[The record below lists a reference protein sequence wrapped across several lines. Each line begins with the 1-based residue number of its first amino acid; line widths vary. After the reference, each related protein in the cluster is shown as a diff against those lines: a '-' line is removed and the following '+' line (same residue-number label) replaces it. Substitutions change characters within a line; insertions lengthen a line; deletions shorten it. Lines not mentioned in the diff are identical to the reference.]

1 MTEALAAHLRLL
13 EQLRDRTRTHLC
25 EAVPHPRG
33 DKYCGKKR
41 IGLLERLKKCE
52 AAGMKRS
59 QMVIECGTSSKTI
72 VRLLG
77 KVRFVCL
84 SRKK

>member
-13 EQLRDRTRTHLC
+13 ERLRDRTRTHRC
-25 EAVPHPRG
+25 EAVPQRSG
-33 DKYCGKKR
+33 AKYCGKKR

-52 AAGMKRS
+52 ALGMTR
-59 QMVIECGTSSKTI
+59 QEMAFQCGTSSKTI

-77 KVRFVCL
+77 ICGYRG
-84 SRKK
+84 RKITK